1 MIETTTRSS
10 MIVKPERA
18 CFFMFVGV
26 LSVFNVDTGVFNRPQ
41 SSGQRGFEVLL
52 NLNIGARNPGAPCR
66 TVVGVNRPAIE
77 CLKPTD

>member
-26 LSVFNVDTGVFNRPQ
+26 LSVLNVDTGVFNRPQ
-41 SSGQRGFEVLL
+41 SSGQRGVEVLP
-52 NLNIGARNPGAPCR
+52 NLNIGSRKPGTVCR
-66 TVVGVNRPAIE
+66 SVVGVNRPAIG
-77 CLKPTD
+77 CLKYAD

>member
-18 CFFMFVGV
+18 CFFMFVCV

-41 SSGQRGFEVLL
+41 TSGQGGVEVLP
-52 NLNIGARNPGAPCR
+52 NLNIGARNPGTVCR
-66 TVVGVNRPAIE
+66 ILDGVNRPAIG
-77 CLKPTD
+77 CLKYVE